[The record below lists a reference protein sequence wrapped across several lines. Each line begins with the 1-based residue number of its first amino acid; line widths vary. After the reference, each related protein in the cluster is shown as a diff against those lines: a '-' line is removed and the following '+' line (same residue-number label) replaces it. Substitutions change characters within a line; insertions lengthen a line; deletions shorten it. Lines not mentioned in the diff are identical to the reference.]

1 MDCDGPCL
9 CFFLRCYHLSWK
21 PGLCTEEAGKMPTRG
36 TCLWTMPSVLP
47 GGPERVLCAKEAPI
61 FWYGR
66 V

>member
-1 MDCDGPCL
+1 MGYDGPCL
-9 CFFLRCYHLSWK
+9 CFLLRCYHLSWK

-47 GGPERVLCAKEAPI
+47 GRPARVLCAKETPI